1 MNLENMFRLDGKII
15 IVTGGIGLLGKRY
28 SEAIAAFGGTPII
41 LDLLENEIKDFTEE
55 LNNAYNV
62 NSTGYV
68 VDITDENEIKKNVVE
83 VIKTYGRI
91 DGLINNAANNP
102 KIEDTAGDNFSRLE
116 NFSLDNWNTDID
128 VGLKGS
134 FLCSKYYG
142 HEISKNPVGGS
153 IINISSDLGLIA
165 PDQTLYI
172 EDGLPEEKQKV
183 KPITYSIVKT
193 GIIGL
198 TRYLATYWAT
208 ENVRCNAICPGG
220 VANNQP
226 IDFLEKVSK
235 KIPMGR
241 LAKIDE
247 YQGTIVWMLSDSSSY
262 LNGAIIPIDGGRTAW

>member
-220 VANNQP
+220 VENNQP

>member
-142 HEISKNPVGGS
+142 HEISKNPEGGS

-165 PDQTLYI
+165 PDQTLYF

-220 VANNQP
+220 VENNQP

>member
-102 KIEDTAGDNFSRLE
+102 KIEDTTGDNFSRLE

-142 HEISKNPVGGS
+142 HEISKNPEGGS

-165 PDQTLYI
+165 PDQTLYF

-220 VANNQP
+220 VENNQP

>member
-102 KIEDTAGDNFSRLE
+102 KIEDTTGDNFSRLE

-142 HEISKNPVGGS
+142 HEISKNPEGGS

-165 PDQTLYI
+165 PDQTLYF

-208 ENVRCNAICPGG
+208 KNVRCNAICPGG

>member
-68 VDITDENEIKKNVVE
+68 VDITYENEIKKNVVE

-220 VANNQP
+220 VENNQP

>member
-1 MNLENMFRLDGKII
+1 MNLENMFRLDGKVI

-41 LDLLENEIKDFTEE
+41 LDLLDNEIKDFTEE
-55 LNNAYNV
+55 LNNSYNV

-68 VDITDENEIKKNVVE
+68 VDITDENEIKKNVGE

-91 DGLINNAANNP
+91 DALINNAANNP
-102 KIEDTAGDNFSRLE
+102 KIEDTKSDNFSRLE

-142 HEISKNPVGGS
+142 HEISKNPEGGS

-165 PDQTLYI
+165 PDQTLYF

-198 TRYLATYWAT
+198 TRYLATYWAA

-220 VANNQP
+220 VDNNQP

-262 LNGAIIPIDGGRTAW
+262 LNGAIIPVDGGRTAW